1 MASFRKLPSGNTRAE
16 VSRQGKRVSKV
27 FPTKQA
33 AKEWAARQEFLI
45 LDAVDKP
52 VDHGTFGQA
61 MDRYAREVSPT
72 KRGEW
77 WEVLKLGNFCKDPI
91 AETNMAKLT
100 PEMFAKWRDKRS
112 TQVKPATVAREMQ
125 LMSAVLTCARR
136 EWGMIAVNPMS
147 DVRRPKKP
155 ESRDRLPTA
164 DELLRLSH
172 AAGDD
177 LTTATARAFHAFKF
191 ALETAMRSG
200 EIVALTRDHIDL
212 KRRVAKLT
220 HTKNG
225 RSREVPL
232 SSEAV
237 RLIEALPQDLDPVF
251 GLDNRMI
258 DVLWRKVRDKA
269 QADGLN
275 FHDSRHAAITRLSTK
290 LDVLALARM
299 VGHSDLR
306 MLQVYYNE
314 SAENLAKR
322 LD

>member
-1 MASFRKLPSGNTRAE
+1 MASFRKLPTGKVRAE
-16 VSRQGKRVSKV
+16 VFRQGKRASKT

-45 LDAVDKP
+45 LDEAEKP
-52 VDHGTFGQA
+52 VDYGSFGQA
-61 MDRYAREVSPT
+61 MDRYAKEVSPT

-77 WEVLKLGNFCKDPI
+77 WEVLKIKNFCTDSI
-91 AETNMAKLT
+91 AALNMRDLT
-100 PEMFAKWRDKRS
+100 PEVFAKWRDKRS
-112 TQVKPATVAREMQ
+112 MQVAPATVSREMQ

-136 EWGMIAVNPMS
+136 EWGMIAANPMS

-155 ESRDRLPTA
+155 EPRDRLPTA
-164 DELLRLSH
+164 DEMLRLTH

-177 LTTATARAFHAFKF
+177 LTTATARAFHAFRF

-200 EIVALTRDHIDL
+200 EIVALTHDRVDL

-220 HTKNG
+220 LTKNG

-237 RLIEALPQDLDPVF
+237 RLIEALPKLDPVF
-251 GLDNRMI
+251 GLDNQSI

-269 QADGLN
+269 VATGLN